1 MAMILRPLLF
11 SLPFLSV
18 LAASAQVPTGAS
30 PSAPLFG
37 VNLLM
42 DPGAEATDEA
52 GQAAWGGSAHF
63 TSKGC
68 GMTAEPYGM
77 TAGVFPKGW
86 GEQNGHGRN
95 LFRFSCTERKEV
107 RTLPQRFDLTALA
120 DTLDHGHV
128 VGRITGQMASVGNP
142 GLRGN
147 VVVEYRNMDDKTI
160 QVLKTNNLPCA
171 VKGDAWK
178 LTRCA
183 QSGMVPAGTRY
194 AVVYLS
200 MILDEDAK
208 PGGSF
213 VMDDVAFELIQR

>member
-1 MAMILRPLLF
+1 MNLRPLLF

-18 LAASAQVPTGAS
+18 LTASAQVPTE
-30 PSAPLFG
+30 APAVPLIG
-37 VNLLM
+37 VNLLK

-52 GQAAWGGSAHF
+52 EKTAWGGPAHF
-63 TSKGC
+63 TTKGC
-68 GMTAEPYGM
+68 GMSAEPYGR
-77 TAGVFPKGW
+77 TTGVFPKGW
-86 GEQNGHGRN
+86 GEQNGHGSN
-95 LFRFSCTERKEV
+95 LFRFSCTAHNEV
-107 RTLPQRFDLTALA
+107 RTRVQRYDLTALA

-128 VGRITGQMASVGNP
+128 VGRITGLMASVGNE

-160 QVLKTNNLPCA
+160 QVLKTNNLPSA

-200 MILDEDAK
+200 MILDEDAR

-213 VMDDVAFELIQR
+213 VMDDVAFELFYR